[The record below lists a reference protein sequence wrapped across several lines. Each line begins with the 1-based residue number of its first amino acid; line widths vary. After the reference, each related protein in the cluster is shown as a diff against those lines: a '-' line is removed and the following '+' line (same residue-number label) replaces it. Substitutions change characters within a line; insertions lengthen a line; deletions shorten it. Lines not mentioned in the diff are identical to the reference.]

1 MSDWQKP
8 RLLIVD
14 DDPLIRDTLAF
25 ALSDEFELLTV
36 ADRLSAIQSLQ
47 TSPKPPQLALVDLG
61 LPPETHRPNQGF
73 ALISELLAADPAM
86 KIVVLSGQNS
96 GAYERRAMTMG
107 AVDCIAKPAQPDL
120 IREVLRKALRFHAAE
135 VAEVAKFGNS
145 GDRLIGQ
152 SLPMQ
157 KLRQQI
163 ISYADAPYPV
173 LIEGES
179 GSGKELVSVALHQQS
194 TSRRD
199 KPWLALNCAAI
210 APTLIEAALFGHCK
224 GAFTGASGQRSGYFE
239 DAQDGT
245 LFLDEIGEL
254 PNELQAK
261 LLRVLEKGEF
271 QRLGETQIRR
281 SRARIVA
288 ATNRNLR
295 NEIRLG
301 NFRIDLFHRLSV
313 FTLEVPPLRDLGDD
327 KLELLLHF
335 KGFYARECNLPS
347 ITLDESAFAAW
358 QRYRFSGNVREL
370 RNIVIRL
377 TTRYAGQTVTAA
389 MLEEEFDWSA
399 GGQPDTACTMDTCTQ
414 PGESLPAQAQRILEM
429 AANSGRN
436 FGLDQTLRNWERA
449 YLDAAMAITRGNMTQ
464 AAKLLGIHRTTLYSR
479 LEALNRNLASAK
491 LTLQR

>member
-25 ALSDEFELLTV
+25 ALSDEFELLTA
-36 ADRLSAIQSLQ
+36 ADRLSAIHSLQ

-86 KIVVLSGQNS
+86 KILVLSGQNS

-135 VAEVAKFGNS
+135 VAEGAKFGHS

-152 SLPMQ
+152 SLPLQ

-194 TSRRD
+194 TSRRG

-210 APTLIEAALFGHCK
+210 APTLMEAALFG
-224 GAFTGASGQRSGYFE
+224 
-239 DAQDGT
+239 
-245 LFLDEIGEL
+245 
-254 PNELQAK
+254 
-261 LLRVLEKGEF
+261 
-271 QRLGETQIRR
+271 
-281 SRARIVA
+281 
-288 ATNRNLR
+288 
-295 NEIRLG
+295 
-301 NFRIDLFHRLSV
+301 
-313 FTLEVPPLRDLGDD
+313 
-327 KLELLLHF
+327 
-335 KGFYARECNLPS
+335 
-347 ITLDESAFAAW
+347 
-358 QRYRFSGNVREL
+358 
-370 RNIVIRL
+370 
-377 TTRYAGQTVTAA
+377 
-389 MLEEEFDWSA
+389 
-399 GGQPDTACTMDTCTQ
+399 
-414 PGESLPAQAQRILEM
+414 
-429 AANSGRN
+429 
-436 FGLDQTLRNWERA
+436 
-449 YLDAAMAITRGNMTQ
+449 
-464 AAKLLGIHRTTLYSR
+464 
-479 LEALNRNLASAK
+479 
-491 LTLQR
+491 